1 MTRPMLPPGGF
12 TETLHF
18 TLLCLVLVM
27 KMIQYIIK
35 NKNKVKL
42 FG

>member
-18 TLLCLVLVM
+18 A
-27 KMIQYIIK
+27 
-35 NKNKVKL
+35 L
-42 FG
+42 FSFGNENDSVHYKK